1 MSAALIVIDVQRALF
16 ETSPPPA
23 DADAVLERINA
34 LADRARAAGA
44 PVIYVQHET
53 RDGAM
58 AAGQPGV
65 DLDLRLTPAPGDRRV
80 RKTTPDSF
88 LRTTLSDELEAAGAS
103 RLVICGY
110 ATEFC
115 VDTTVRRAA
124 GLGFPVTLAA
134 DAHTTH
140 DKPHAPGARIR
151 EHHNATLPAISSF
164 GVRIQAL
171 PAAAIDFPAGVGP
184 DGSGAAVA
192 AGHADHA
199 FRQVPGPADRRPA
212 RPYLAWFARKGF
224 PPGELGRL
232 LALMHEL
239 DHNGLASCWRRCA
252 RRALARWA
260 RASEAGGTGAGRA
273 GLGAGAVAQMS
284 RNARERCYN
293 RRRPT
298 QDGSRQ
304 DKSESKPQTGPST
317 KPSPSPKRSRHHVFP
332 AGTNYYLELS
342 PYVALSFFVR
352 RVSPWQVGGKAHSK
366 TNPEN
371 AA

>member
-34 LADRARAAGA
+34 LADRARAAGV

-53 RDGAM
+53 REGAM
-58 AAGQPGV
+58 AVGQPGV

-103 RLVICGY
+103 RVVICGY

-171 PAAAIDFPAGVGP
+171 PAAAIDFRPGAGP

-212 RPYLAWFARKGF
+212 RAV
-224 PPGELGRL
+224 PGLVR
-232 LALMHEL
+232 AQ
-239 DHNGLASCWRRCA
+239 GLSA
-252 RRALARWA
+252 RRAGPAAGADA
-260 RASEAGGTGAGRA
+260 RA
-273 GLGAGAVAQMS
+273 
-284 RNARERCYN
+284 
-293 RRRPT
+293 
-298 QDGSRQ
+298 
-304 DKSESKPQTGPST
+304 GP
-317 KPSPSPKRSRHHVFP
+317 
-332 AGTNYYLELS
+332 
-342 PYVALSFFVR
+342 
-352 RVSPWQVGGKAHSK
+352 
-366 TNPEN
+366 
-371 AA
+371 

>member
-212 RPYLAWFARKGF
+212 GRTWPGSRARAFRP
-224 PPGELGRL
+224 
-232 LALMHEL
+232 
-239 DHNGLASCWRRCA
+239 ASWAGCWR
-252 RRALARWA
+252 
-260 RASEAGGTGAGRA
+260 
-273 GLGAGAVAQMS
+273 
-284 RNARERCYN
+284 
-293 RRRPT
+293 
-298 QDGSRQ
+298 
-304 DKSESKPQTGPST
+304 
-317 KPSPSPKRSRHHVFP
+317 
-332 AGTNYYLELS
+332 
-342 PYVALSFFVR
+342 
-352 RVSPWQVGGKAHSK
+352 
-366 TNPEN
+366 
-371 AA
+371 